1 MQASVCG
8 VRQVREIALRATGSP
23 PHELDRW
30 FDPIEDW
37 GPLLGCVVYTML
49 LLLLLLVLVVVVV
62 VVVVFGVRAS
72 SWLLI
77 NLARVVRILLLCAVA
92 KVRTLRYFH
101 RL

>member
-49 LLLLLLVLVVVVV
+49 LLLLLLLV
-62 VVVVFGVRAS
+62 
-72 SWLLI
+72 
-77 NLARVVRILLLCAVA
+77 LLLLLLLQGSIDSAA
-92 KVRTLRYFH
+92 DR
-101 RL
+101 